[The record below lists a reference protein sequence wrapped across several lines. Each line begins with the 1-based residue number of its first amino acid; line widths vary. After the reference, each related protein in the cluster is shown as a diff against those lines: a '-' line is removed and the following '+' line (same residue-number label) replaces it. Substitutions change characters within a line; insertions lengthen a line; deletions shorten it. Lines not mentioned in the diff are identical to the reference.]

1 MNKLNDRPPKGGESR
16 RSSASKK
23 GGRTSSKNSSTG
35 KENATN
41 INDSKKKKD
50 FPKENERKTTFKV
63 ESIWDSGDRT
73 KETQKNIK
81 TKESVDKKK
90 DEKNRKNRSSSI
102 SDKSRETSK
111 SLPKTG
117 LTDPK
122 NMSKNKQKDPKRN
135 SSTGDR
141 AKEKKTNSLK
151 KEDIKKRDRS
161 TPSTSE
167 NRTYSIKSAKHKE
180 VNNKLTTHIEQRP
193 KQSLQ
198 ERKKTKKKIDPT
210 YHNSKGIKNHMEK
223 GGKEYG
229 NEAKDKWEKHERKPE
244 NDKKYAY
251 GNFLKSQTTSF
262 SEVFYNGNKNETN
275 MESNY
280 RELPISQSSS
290 KFSGLNSQYF
300 GKEDN
305 QKTKVHRPSIE
316 MSEKEMMKAEKR
328 KNKKN
333 AYAAANQD
341 FVNND
346 GNANMTDDEELCK
359 KKKSIIYRFKQQ
371 QLKSWQHYW
380 TPLCLIIT
388 YFIISLIFIII
399 GIAFIICSFSR
410 KECKVSYENVDSSSF
425 TLEIN
430 ESTCTGPS
438 RPFQRDTYVYYEL
451 HSFFQNHKS
460 YLTSKSHSQL
470 MGNIYTKEQE
480 VFLCKP
486 RILNSEGKILHPCGL
501 IAYSIFNDTFTLY
514 KDKDLKELIEID
526 DSKEAITW
534 LNDYNK
540 YKNPSGTEMEK
551 YKSKVDFW
559 LLSDHYKKILNMNDK
574 TGYGVENS
582 HFVVWM
588 KTASLANFRK
598 KYGKVNGNDELQLP
612 IYVNIKNN
620 FPVQNFDGKKFFVL
634 AESSLFINEKNK
646 SVGIIYLVLGS
657 ISLFVTISLLV
668 NQWKHPR
675 ILGQI

>member
-1 MNKLNDRPPKGGESR
+1 MNEFNNRYQKGGESR
-16 RSSASKK
+16 RSSTSKK
-23 GGRTSSKNSSTG
+23 SGRASSRNSSTR
-35 KENATN
+35 KESATKT
-41 INDSKKKKD
+41 NDREKKKD
-50 FPKENERKTTFKV
+50 SVKDYGKKTTFKV
-63 ESIWDSGDRT
+63 EPIWDLGNPT

-81 TKESVDKKK
+81 TNESVDKKK
-90 DEKNRKNRSSSI
+90 EKKGRKNGLSSS

-111 SLPKTG
+111 SLPKTP
-117 LTDPK
+117 LTLPK
-122 NMSKNKQKDPKRN
+122 NVGKDKQKDSRRN
-135 SSTGDR
+135 SSTTDR
-141 AKEKKTNSLK
+141 AKEKKNNSLK
-151 KEDIKKRDRS
+151 KGDIHKRDRS
-161 TPSTSE
+161 TTSTSE
-167 NRTYSIKSAKHKE
+167 KRTYSIKSEKNK
-180 VNNKLTTHIEQRP
+180 NKDNKLTNHIEQSN

-198 ERKKTKKKIDPT
+198 ERKKTKNKIDPI
-210 YHNSKGIKNHMEK
+210 YQNSKNVKNYIGRGANK
-223 GGKEYG
+223 QG
-229 NEAKDKWEKHERKPE
+229 NEEKDTSKRHNRKSE
-244 NDKKYAY
+244 NDKKNVN
-251 GNFLKSQTTSF
+251 GDFIKRQTNSF
-262 SEVFYNGNKNETN
+262 SEVFYNGNKNEAN
-275 MESNY
+275 AENNY
-280 RELPISQSSS
+280 GERAISHSSS
-290 KFSGLNSQYF
+290 KFSGLSSQHL
-300 GKEDN
+300 ENERN
-305 QKTKVHRPSIE
+305 QKAKVHRHGSKI
-316 MSEKEMMKAEKR
+316 SEKGMMKVEKR

-333 AYAAANQD
+333 EYAPDQNI
-341 FVNND
+341 VNND
-346 GNANMTDDEELCK
+346 ANANMADDEESLK

-388 YFIISLIFIII
+388 YFIISLVFIII

-410 KECKVSYENVDSSSF
+410 KECKISYENFDSSSF

-470 MGNIYTKEQE
+470 MGRIYTKEQD

-486 RILNSEGKILHPCGL
+486 RISNSDGKILHPCGL

-514 KDKDLKELIEID
+514 KDRDLKELIEID

-540 YKNPSGTEMEK
+540 YKNPSETEMEK
-551 YKSKVDFW
+551 NKSKVDFW
-559 LLSDHYKKILNMNDK
+559 LLDDHYKKILNMNDK

-598 KYGKVNGNDELQLP
+598 KYGKVNATGELQLP

-620 FPVQNFDGKKFFVL
+620 FPVQNFKGKKWFVI

-646 SVGIIYLVLGS
+646 SVGIIYLILGS
-657 ISLFVTISLLV
+657 ISLFVTISLLI